1 MYPNNKK
8 NIYRIIMLVIV
19 TIFITMI
26 CTIIGFTNYLKK
38 DGNIKYIISS
48 VEASDLETEILKIRA
63 VIDEYYLKDIDE
75 QKLIDG
81 AIKGY
86 VEALGD
92 KYTEYLVGEEWT
104 EMETNTLGHYVGI
117 GVYIANDSEK
127 NQIVIISPMEGSP
140 AEEAG
145 IMPGD
150 IITKVNDIEYSG
162 EQIDVAADVM
172 KGEAGTTVKL
182 EIKRDNQTLTID
194 VQRREVRMNKVT
206 SKTLDGNIGYI
217 SISSFD
223 EGTAS
228 EFKENAQKLINDGA
242 IKFIIDVRNNTGGIV
257 SEALQIAEYII
268 PKDKLLMVT
277 MNKDKKREETKS
289 KEDNFIKGDIVL
301 LINGNSASSTEILAG
316 AIKDN
321 NRGKLVGTKT
331 YGKGVMQQILQ
342 LADGNAL
349 KITTEEFITPNGDK
363 IDGIGIEPNEAIKLI
378 TDNEGNI
385 VDTQLQKAVEI
396 LCFHLQYFN
405 I

>member
-38 DGNIKYIISS
+38 DGNIRYIISS
-48 VEASDLETEILKIRA
+48 AEANNLETEILKIRA

-92 KYTEYLVGEEWT
+92 KYTEYLVGEEWS

-172 KGEAGTTVKL
+172 KGEAGTNVKL

-194 VQRREVRMNKVT
+194 VQRREVRMNKIT
-206 SKTLDGNIGYI
+206 SKMLEGNIGYI

-223 EGTAS
+223 EGTAL
-228 EFKENAQKLINDGA
+228 EFKETAQKLINDGA
-242 IKFIIDVRNNTGGIV
+242 SKFIIDVRNNTGGIV

-277 MNKDKKREETKS
+277 MNKDKKRDETKS
-289 KEDNFIKGDIVL
+289 KEDNFIKGDLVL

-385 VDTQLQKAVEI
+385 VDTQLQKAVEM
-396 LCFHLQYFN
+396 LK
-405 I
+405 

>member
-1 MYPNNKK
+1 
-8 NIYRIIMLVIV
+8 
-19 TIFITMI
+19 
-26 CTIIGFTNYLKK
+26 
-38 DGNIKYIISS
+38 
-48 VEASDLETEILKIRA
+48 
-63 VIDEYYLKDIDE
+63 
-75 QKLIDG
+75 
-81 AIKGY
+81 
-86 VEALGD
+86 
-92 KYTEYLVGEEWT
+92 
-104 EMETNTLGHYVGI
+104 
-117 GVYIANDSEK
+117 
-127 NQIVIISPMEGSP
+127 
-140 AEEAG
+140 
-145 IMPGD
+145 
-150 IITKVNDIEYSG
+150 
-162 EQIDVAADVM
+162 M

-385 VDTQLQKAVEI
+385 VDTQLQKAVEM
-396 LCFHLQYFN
+396 LK
-405 I
+405 

>member
-150 IITKVNDIEYSG
+150 IITKVNDIE
-162 EQIDVAADVM
+162 
-172 KGEAGTTVKL
+172 
-182 EIKRDNQTLTID
+182 
-194 VQRREVRMNKVT
+194 
-206 SKTLDGNIGYI
+206 
-217 SISSFD
+217 
-223 EGTAS
+223 
-228 EFKENAQKLINDGA
+228 
-242 IKFIIDVRNNTGGIV
+242 
-257 SEALQIAEYII
+257 
-268 PKDKLLMVT
+268 
-277 MNKDKKREETKS
+277 
-289 KEDNFIKGDIVL
+289 
-301 LINGNSASSTEILAG
+301 
-316 AIKDN
+316 
-321 NRGKLVGTKT
+321 
-331 YGKGVMQQILQ
+331 
-342 LADGNAL
+342 
-349 KITTEEFITPNGDK
+349 
-363 IDGIGIEPNEAIKLI
+363 
-378 TDNEGNI
+378 
-385 VDTQLQKAVEI
+385 
-396 LCFHLQYFN
+396 
-405 I
+405 

>member
-385 VDTQLQKAVEI
+385 VDTQLQKAVEM
-396 LCFHLQYFN
+396 LK
-405 I
+405 